1 MSTRTKSIVAMA
13 LFWLIASQASALA
26 AADRWQYATLVA
38 TGTLS
43 WRTADRV
50 LTATTVQQ
58 FPAFYKELT
67 GQPWNGKVDLGD
79 QAVAIL
85 LDAVGAQGWELVQVH
100 TENNGP
106 RVYYFKRRAS

>member
-1 MSTRTKSIVAMA
+1 MKRQTHIIAAVTVLLILATRE
-13 LFWLIASQASALA
+13 SAR
-26 AADRWQYATLVA
+26 AADRWEYATLVA
-38 TGTLS
+38 TGTLT
-43 WRTADRV
+43 WRTGDRIV
-50 LTATTVQQ
+50 TATTVQQ

-67 GQPWNGKVDLGD
+67 GQAWSGKADLGD
-79 QAVAIL
+79 QTVAML